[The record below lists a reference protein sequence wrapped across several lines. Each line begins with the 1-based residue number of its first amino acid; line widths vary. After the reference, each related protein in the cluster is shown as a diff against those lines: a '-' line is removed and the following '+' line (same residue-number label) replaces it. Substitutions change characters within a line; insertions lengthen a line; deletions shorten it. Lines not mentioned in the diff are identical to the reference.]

1 MSHTLPV
8 FSFVMLVFLSGCQYM
23 SQVNRNDK
31 ADLIARVGEDRL
43 YASELTQ
50 VTVGL
55 SGKDSLQAL
64 RSYADQWVKRKV
76 LLQKALDNIRESDLN
91 IEGLVQS
98 YKESLILFEY
108 EKELV
113 YEKLDTVLQQA
124 EIDAYYEEHKDGFI
138 LPRDMYQVY
147 YIKLPTDAPD
157 LKQARS
163 WILKPADEEDV
174 IMAEGYCKQFSS
186 GFEMNNALWMDVDQI
201 QERFKVSPSSLQ
213 SSGVF
218 REYRVEDGL
227 LYLKISEIF
236 RQGSI
241 APVAFVSDE
250 IRKIILEKRKGEL
263 IDRIYR
269 KVYQDAVQDG
279 NAEMFIR

>member
-1 MSHTLPV
+1 
-8 FSFVMLVFLSGCQYM
+8 M

-186 GFEMNNALWMDVDQI
+186 GFEMNNALWMDADQI